1 MKNPL
6 QAGVLNRAGL
16 ERCFDKGWV
25 TPLPMEPLGE
35 DASALDLE
43 IGGPYWEL
51 SASIRPKEDQE
62 VKDAIRPV
70 VRGQAGTLAKDKPL
84 KLETGKIYLFRAR
97 QQLRLPTIATG
108 RSTGRSSVG
117 RLDVLTRLLCDR
129 NATFDEV
136 PAGYSGP
143 LYVEVIANSFPIIVS
158 EGMVLN
164 QLRLFWGRP
173 EEARLTLRKAMW
185 LADEGTVIWRED
197 RPFHGEELEAKELK
211 LTVKLP
217 DPNELAAY
225 EARELQDAVAI
236 DVEQDKTYAVEDYW
250 NLIRNQ
256 EGGITLKKEHFYIL
270 ASNERFCLP
279 STVCVECRAYQET
292 LGEYRIHYAGF
303 AHPWFGA
310 MRPDKRGAP
319 LILEVRPH
327 SADVRLSGHE
337 PVAQVEFYQMQEP
350 APPPQALPEYSGQEL
365 TLSRCFK
372 PLSDSQ
378 AAATAPP
385 SAQSRTK

>member
-1 MKNPL
+1 MKNPP

-16 ERCFDKGWV
+16 ERCFREEWV
-25 TPLPMEPLGE
+25 APLPKKPLGE

-62 VKDAIRPV
+62 IREAIKPV
-70 VRGQAGTLAKDKPL
+70 VRGKERTLGKDKLRL
-84 KLETGKIYLFRAR
+84 KTGKIYLFKTR

-173 EEARLTLRKAMW
+173 EEARLTLREAMW

-197 RPFHGEELEAKELK
+197 RPFHGEELEARELK

-217 DPNELAAY
+217 GLKELAAY
-225 EARELQDAVAI
+225 EARELWHSRAI
-236 DVEQDKTYAVEDYW
+236 DVERHNGYAVKDYW
-250 NLIRNQ
+250 NLIKNQ

-337 PVAQVEFYQMQEP
+337 PVAQVEFYRMQEP
-350 APPPQALPEYSGQEL
+350 APRPRTPPAYSGQEL
-365 TLSRCFK
+365 TLPPCFR

-378 AAATAPP
+378 AAAAASP
-385 SAQSRTK
+385 S